1 MLVGV
6 VMCDDL
12 AFSTV
17 KQKGMMSRGDVYMY
31 HKQVVLTSKPIHIFT
46 VTKIPRRGSG
56 SYAATEMMLPFSIFC
71 NTLN

>member
-31 HKQVVLTSKPIHIFT
+31 HKQVVLTRKPIHIFYCNKNT
-46 VTKIPRRGSG
+46 ATRQRRLCNYGDDVAFSLFSVIP
-56 SYAATEMMLPFSIFC
+56 
-71 NTLN
+71 